1 MSKRWFLVRDEVSFK
16 SALENMK
23 VDRWPVFTYLAINFN
38 EPFPLKSQK
47 IMKSTYIKSKNYI
60 EVFFYKSDLN
70 WYWSKTLPTGDPWL
84 KFLWTGARTGA
95 WTGARTGSCPLQCL
109 AEYSTHGG
117 SSVLSGWRT
126 KQEPV
131 WPAASLTHTASITH
145 TCA

>member
-1 MSKRWFLVRDEVSFK
+1 MRDEVSFK

-70 WYWSKTLPTGDPWL
+70 
-84 KFLWTGARTGA
+84 
-95 WTGARTGSCPLQCL
+95 
-109 AEYSTHGG
+109 
-117 SSVLSGWRT
+117 
-126 KQEPV
+126 
-131 WPAASLTHTASITH
+131 
-145 TCA
+145 